1 MAYDRRSYGYQ
12 IYWHGREYQQRIEHQ
27 PLRRLLPLLSH
38 PRWFIDFGGGF
49 GRNAGH
55 YRNAAAHYVIVDY
68 SATNLTNAGEL
79 LADDLA
85 AGRCFLVRAD
95 LNALPFVDAAFDA
108 AIVVRVLHH
117 LPDIERTLAEMGRT
131 VGDRWLIDALITHHA
146 PDLPRGVVRRE
157 GDGADG
163 LAPPAAGTRTDP
175 SSNLQVAAVRR
186 LLSEHGWQTWV
197 ATSVNNMRRW
207 DLSLPPLPARA
218 LPPAAQLAKVA
229 AQPGGRDWRRPS
241 QFLLAQRPTLI
252 SATLAA
258 MPEHVPAGVP
268 ALATRMACP
277 ACRGPLS
284 WTTETASCLACFA
297 TYPRTG
303 TYWDFTIPAGQPATV
318 GSQRG

>member
-1 MAYDRRSYGYQ
+1 MDYDRHGYDYQ
-12 IYWHGREYQQRIEHQ
+12 IYWHGREYKQRAETHV
-27 PLRRLLPLLSH
+27 LRRLLPLLSH
-38 PRWFIDFGGGF
+38 PRWFIDFGGDF
-49 GRNAGH
+49 GRNARH

-85 AGRCFLVRAD
+85 AGRSFLVRAD

-117 LPDIERTLAEMGRT
+117 LPDIERALTEMGRT
-131 VGDRWLIDALITHHA
+131 VGDRWLIEAPITHHA
-146 PDLPRGVVRRE
+146 LSVLRGVARRE
-157 GDGADG
+157 EHGAGD

-175 SSNLQVAAVRR
+175 SSKLQVAAVRR
-186 LLSEHGWQTWV
+186 VLSEHGWQTWV

-207 DLSLPPLPARA
+207 DRSMPPLLARA
-218 LPPAAQLAKVA
+218 LPPAAQLAEVA
-229 AQPGGRDWRRPS
+229 AQPGGRGLRGPS
-241 QFLLAQRPTLI
+241 QFLLAQRPAPI
-252 SATLAA
+252 PATLAA
-258 MPEHVPAGVP
+258 MSEHVPAGVP